1 MFTKDLYFY
10 PDFCFLLIK
19 CYFVITPTCS
29 RIFTFWNHQVGRF
42 WSCEYFMPGRVNLH
56 FFFQYDF
63 DGLYGPILKLFLFR
77 IIIYTINVNYTCHE
91 RFNPIV
97 DSTFDANVI
106 IVRTNQ
112 THLGTYIINCTM
124 YCCTTWYIRAKPFL
138 SETKTATRLWQSRS
152 LI

>member
-1 MFTKDLYFY
+1 
-10 PDFCFLLIK
+10 
-19 CYFVITPTCS
+19 
-29 RIFTFWNHQVGRF
+29 
-42 WSCEYFMPGRVNLH
+42 MPGRVNLH

-124 YCCTTWYIRAKPFL
+124 YCCTT
-138 SETKTATRLWQSRS
+138 
-152 LI
+152 

>member
-1 MFTKDLYFY
+1 
-10 PDFCFLLIK
+10 
-19 CYFVITPTCS
+19 
-29 RIFTFWNHQVGRF
+29 
-42 WSCEYFMPGRVNLH
+42 MPGRVNLH

-63 DGLYGPILKLFLFR
+63 DGLYGPILKLFLF
-77 IIIYTINVNYTCHE
+77 IIYTINVNYTCHE

-124 YCCTTWYIRAKPFL
+124 YCCTT
-138 SETKTATRLWQSRS
+138 
-152 LI
+152 